1 MSCSLRPIRGL
12 ADNNSSDNEKG
23 REKAAR
29 YERLFRCLKMSDS
42 PLLVI
47 FGNQG
52 RIRVVISLVSHKEM
66 IYGNGTTL

>member
-1 MSCSLRPIRGL
+1 
-12 ADNNSSDNEKG
+12 
-23 REKAAR
+23 
-29 YERLFRCLKMSDS
+29 LKMSDS